1 MNSLSFVDSKHSG
14 RYISLLKK
22 TGTARMRSIPE
33 RHLWSLN
40 GGRICFD
47 FGRAL
52 VSSLLLCFFLSPVCL
67 SVSLSSCYCSL

>member
-14 RYISLLKK
+14 RCISLLKK

-40 GGRICFD
+40 GCRICFD
-47 FGRAL
+47 FGRTL
-52 VSSLLLCFFLSPVCL
+52 VSDLFFPL
-67 SVSLSSCYCSL
+67 SVSLLFGVAAYV